1 MVQNAATYMEHTP
14 TYRHDLFTHY
24 TNKYLQYPHMCL

>member
-14 TYRHDLFTHY
+14 TYRHDLFTHD
-24 TNKYLQYPHMCL
+24 TNKYLHIHMCL